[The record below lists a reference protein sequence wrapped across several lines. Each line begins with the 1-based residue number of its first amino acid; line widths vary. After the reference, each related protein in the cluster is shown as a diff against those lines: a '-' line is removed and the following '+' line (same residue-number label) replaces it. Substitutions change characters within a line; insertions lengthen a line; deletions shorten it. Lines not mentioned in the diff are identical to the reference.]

1 MIDFY
6 GENRNQYI
14 LERLQNFLVH
24 MKIDLNEVEF
34 IGETNVTV
42 RGSRRRTTVPK
53 QIVDKLEIKDKDRLR
68 WILFRDGTI
77 LVVKVKEVG

>member
-1 MIDFY
+1 
-6 GENRNQYI
+6 
-14 LERLQNFLVH
+14 

-68 WILFRDGTI
+68 WVLFKDGTI